1 MKVELSGIL
10 RGAARGASLVELEG
24 KTIRELMD
32 HLLLLYPDM
41 AGPMDEGIA
50 ARPDIALF
58 SAGGSVSK
66 EHAPRFAAVGTTV
79 IDNSSAWRI
88 S

>member
-10 RGAARGASLVELEG
+10 RGAARGASFVELEG
-24 KTIRELMD
+24 ETIRELMD

-50 ARPDIALF
+50 VAINGEIFRDGWNQPVP
-58 SAGGSVSK
+58 AGAEVFLL
-66 EHAPRFAAVGTTV
+66 PRIQGG
-79 IDNSSAWRI
+79 
-88 S
+88 